1 MSDLAPFVAA
11 ALRDKVVKELM
22 EENQAIRKQLQQ
34 ARRVEITGPGGAPV
48 HAQAQFDDNGSY
60 SVNNP
65 NLWAVKFSEGK
76 QLLPCPLSALE
87 GIEIRV
93 GGILKAK
100 FAGNADFQTFLDRDD
115 ADNEMGKV
123 ASVCFG
129 GASSLWFTILI
140 DGWPEHQ
147 WRETIRETVDADT
160 LLRHLIR
167 TVATEMPE
175 GKTVTF
181 LGVEFMNEGVRGAI
195 EALSLSPETQEDAEE
210 ARERDAFLLIIVER
224 MRSAGNDEEAMV
236 ILGHAS
242 AIQVAFNRLGIYKRG
257 EMFEQIVG
265 HLIESQNLCP
275 TQEDFEAIVN
285 NMVSIS
291 NGTYQDD
298 DDEATAE

>member
-22 EENQAIRKQLQQ
+22 EENQAIRQQLQQ
-34 ARRVEITGPGGAPV
+34 ARRVEITGPGGTPV
-48 HAQAQFDDNGSY
+48 HAQAQFDDDGSY
-60 SVNNP
+60 SGNP
-65 NLWAVKFSEGK
+65 NLWAVKLPEGK

-100 FAGNADFQTFLDRDD
+100 FAGNSDFQTFLNGHYADR
-115 ADNEMGKV
+115 EMTKV
-123 ASVCFG
+123 ATFCFG
-129 GASSLWFTILI
+129 GASSLWFTIMI
-140 DGWPEHQ
+140 DGWPEYQ
-147 WRETIRETVDADT
+147 WRETIREAIDADD

-167 TVATEMPE
+167 TVATESPA

-181 LGVEFMNEGVRGAI
+181 LGVGFMNEGVRGAI
-195 EALSLSPETQEDAEE
+195 EALNLSPETQEDAEE
-210 ARERDAFLLIIVER
+210 ARERQAFLIVIVER
-224 MRSAGNDEEAMV
+224 MRSAGNEEEAMV
-236 ILGHAS
+236 ILDRAS
-242 AIQVAFNRLGIYKRG
+242 AIQLAFHRLGIYEPG

-275 TQEDFEAIVN
+275 TPEDFEVIVN

-291 NGTYQDD
+291 KGTYQGV
-298 DDEATAE
+298 DDEAAEE

>member
-34 ARRVEITGPGGAPV
+34 ARRVEITGPGGTPV

-60 SVNNP
+60 LE
-65 NLWAVKFSEGK
+65 NLWNVKFPESK

-100 FAGNADFQTFLDRDD
+100 FAGNADFETFLDEDN
-115 ADNEMGKV
+115 ADHKMGKV
-123 ASVCFG
+123 ANFCFG
-129 GASSLWFTILI
+129 GASSLWLSILI

-147 WRETIRETVDADT
+147 WRETINEAIDADDM
-160 LLRHLIR
+160 LRHLIR
-167 TVATEMPE
+167 TVATEPPE

-181 LGVEFMNEGVRGAI
+181 LGVDFMNEGVRGAI
-195 EALSLSPETQEDAEE
+195 EALNLSSETQEDAEE
-210 ARERDAFLLIIVER
+210 ARERHAFLLIIVER
-224 MRSAGNDEEAMV
+224 MRSTGNDEEATV

-275 TQEDFEAIVN
+275 TPEDFEAIVN

-291 NGTYQDD
+291 KGTYQDD
-298 DDEATAE
+298 DDEAAAPE